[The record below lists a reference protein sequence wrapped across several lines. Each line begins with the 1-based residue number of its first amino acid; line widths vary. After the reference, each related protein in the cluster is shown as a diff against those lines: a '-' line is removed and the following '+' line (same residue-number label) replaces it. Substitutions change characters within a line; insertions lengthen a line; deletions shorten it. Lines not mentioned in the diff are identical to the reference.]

1 MHLGFPSISA
11 GKESASSLRDL
22 GLIPRLGR
30 SPGEGNGNP
39 LQSSC
44 LENAMD
50 RGVWRATAHWVSR
63 VGHDL
68 VTQPTKMQGILLF
81 KKLRFASG
89 QHLTKCYALLSTG
102 LRMIVHA

>member
-1 MHLGFPSISA
+1 MATHSSILA
-11 GKESASSLRDL
+11 WKMPWTEE
-22 GLIPRLGR
+22 
-30 SPGEGNGNP
+30 PGGPQYMGS
-39 LQSSC
+39 Q
-44 LENAMD
+44 
-50 RGVWRATAHWVSR
+50 R